1 MIADIIRSPS
11 TAWPRLALVARRW
24 RGGLGDVFE
33 QERDRWLI
41 WTPVLLGL
49 GVAFYFLLPREP
61 RLFSG
66 LVLFGATVAL
76 GVALRH
82 RPVLARS
89 AVVLAMVAAGF
100 LAAELRTAMVTAPVL
115 HAPIGPA
122 VVGGRVAE
130 VELQEK
136 SARILLADVRI
147 VGLDRAATPA
157 QVRIGL
163 TRYSDIP
170 RLGDRLSLK
179 AKLFDPPAPAA
190 PGAHD
195 FRRDL
200 YFLRIGAVGYA
211 VQKYVRPAGDDP
223 IDNDASGGPLLGRL
237 RQAAAEKIS
246 AVLSDPAQRA
256 IALAL
261 LVGERGPIP
270 DDVNNAMRDAGLAHL
285 LAISGMN
292 ITIAAGLIYFTLRL
306 GLAAI
311 PWLALRFP
319 IKKWAA
325 AGGLVGEI
333 LYTEFVGAPV
343 SAERSMITTGFIM
356 LAIIADRS
364 ALTLR
369 LVAISA
375 ALLIL
380 AEPEALMGASFQMSY
395 GAIVALVV
403 LYERWNFHG
412 GGEKGGGGERGPIR
426 RALTYLMGIAVMSL
440 VASAASAVFAIY
452 HFQQSAFYGMGANLL
467 AVPVHDLWIMPWGI
481 ASYGLMP
488 FGLEELALKPMGW
501 GISAML
507 AVARLFSG
515 FPGAAGHFAAMP
527 AAALGLIVV
536 GGLWFLLWTRRWRWL
551 GVAPVAAGIMLTV
564 TASQPDLLIAEDG
577 RLVAIRMDN
586 GAIALSNRAHDKF
599 TQSVWVRRAGEG
611 DIGDN
616 PPAALRDA
624 PDAQQCGKGVCL
636 FTVAGHKGA
645 ILSDV
650 RGFQAACN
658 GGQAGGPEIVISQIA
673 AHAHCPAPLVIDRTD
688 LARDGAQSVT
698 FTAAGPRI
706 ETVREVSGERPW
718 SVFWPQEPT
727 TWPAKPRS

>member
-1 MIADIIRSPS
+1 MIADILHSPS
-11 TAWPRLALVARRW
+11 RIGWRVLPLLRRW
-24 RGGLGDVFE
+24 YGGLGDLFE
-33 QERDRWLI
+33 FERERWLI

-49 GVAFYFLLPREP
+49 GVALYFLLPREP
-61 RLFSG
+61 RLMSG
-66 LVLFGATVAL
+66 LLLFGAAVAL
-76 GVALRH
+76 GLALRG
-82 RPVLARS
+82 RPAWARLA
-89 AVVLAMVAAGF
+89 AVLAMVAGGF
-100 LAAELRTAMVTAPVL
+100 LAAELRTATVAAPVL
-115 HAPIGPA
+115 HRPVGPA
-122 VVGGRVAE
+122 AVSGRVAE

-136 SARILLADVRI
+136 SARILVADVRI
-147 VGLDRAATPA
+147 AGYDRAATPA

-170 RLGDRLSLK
+170 KLGDRLSLK
-179 AKLFDPPAPAA
+179 VKLFPPPSPAA

-200 YFLRIGAVGYA
+200 FFLRIGAVGYA
-211 VQKYVRPAGDDP
+211 VQKYVRPAGEDP
-223 IDNDASGGPLLGRL
+223 TDGPLLGRL

-246 AVLSDPAQRA
+246 VVFADPGQAAERA

-270 DDVNNAMRDAGLAHL
+270 DDINNAMRDAGLAHL

-306 GLAAI
+306 VLAAI
-311 PWLALRFP
+311 PWIALRFP

-325 AGGLVGEI
+325 FGGLAGEI
-333 LYTEFVGAPV
+333 LYTQFVGAPV

-356 LAIIADRS
+356 LAIMADRS

-375 ALLIL
+375 TLLIL
-380 AEPEALMGASFQMSY
+380 AEPEAIMGASFQMSY

-412 GGEKGGGGERGPIR
+412 TGEKGPFR
-426 RALTYLMGIAVMSL
+426 RAFMYLAGIAVMSL

-452 HFQQSAFYGMGANLL
+452 HFQQSAFYGMGANLM

-481 ASYGLMP
+481 LSYLLMP
-488 FGLEELALKPMGW
+488 FGLEALALRPMGW

-507 AVARLFSG
+507 TVARLFSG

-527 AAALGLIVV
+527 AVALGLIVI

-551 GVAPVAAGIMLTV
+551 GVAPIAAGILATV
-564 TASQPDLLIAEDG
+564 TVRQPDLLIAEDG
-577 RLVAIRMDN
+577 KLVAIRMEN

-599 TQSVWVRRAGEG
+599 TQSVWVRWAGEG
-611 DIGDN
+611 DIEDN
-616 PPAALRDA
+616 PPAVLRDA
-624 PDAQQCGKGVCL
+624 PEAQQCGKGVCL
-636 FTVAGHKGA
+636 FTVAGHKAA

-650 RGFQAACN
+650 RGFGAACDN
-658 GGQAGGPEIVISQIA
+658 AGNGGPELVISQIA
-673 AHAHCPAPLVIDRTD
+673 AHAHCTAPLVIDRTD
-688 LARDGAQSVT
+688 LVQGGAQSIT
-698 FTAAGPRI
+698 FAAAGPRI

-718 SVFWPQEPT
+718 SS
-727 TWPAKPRS
+727 R

>member
-1 MIADIIRSPS
+1 MP
-11 TAWPRLALVARRW
+11 LLRRW
-24 RGGLGDVFE
+24 HGGLGGLFE
-33 QERDRWLI
+33 AERERWLI

-49 GVAFYFLLPREP
+49 GVALYFGLPREP
-61 RLFSG
+61 RLSSG
-66 LVLFGATVAL
+66 LLLFGATVAL
-76 GVALRH
+76 GFALRA
-82 RPVLARS
+82 RPAWARF
-89 AVVLAMVAAGF
+89 AAVLAMTAGGF
-100 LAAELRTAMVTAPVL
+100 LAAELRTAIVDAPVL
-115 HAPIGPA
+115 RHPVGPA
-122 VVGGRVAE
+122 VVSGRVAE

-147 VGLDRAATPA
+147 AGLDRAATPA

-170 RLGDRLSLK
+170 KLGDRLSLK
-179 AKLFDPPAPAA
+179 AKLFAPPAPAA

-211 VQKYVRPAGDDP
+211 VQRYVRPAGDDP
-223 IDNDASGGPLLGRL
+223 AGGPLLGRL
-237 RQAAAEKIS
+237 RQSAAEKVS
-246 AVLSDPAQRA
+246 AVFTDPDQAAERA

-306 GLAAI
+306 LLAAI
-311 PWLALRFP
+311 PWIALRFP

-325 AGGLVGEI
+325 FGGLLGEI
-333 LYTEFVGAPV
+333 LYTQFVGAPV

-356 LAIIADRS
+356 LAIMADRS

-369 LVAISA
+369 LVALSA
-375 ALLIL
+375 SLLIL
-380 AEPEALMGASFQMSY
+380 AEPEAIMGASFQMSY

-412 GGEKGGGGERGPIR
+412 TGAQGPFR
-426 RALTYLMGIAVMSL
+426 RAFFYLAGIAIMSL

-481 ASYGLMP
+481 ASYLLMP
-488 FGLEELALKPMGW
+488 FGLEALALKPMGW

-527 AAALGLIVV
+527 AAALGLVV
-536 GGLWFLLWTRRWRWL
+536 AGGLWFLLWTRRWRWL
-551 GVAPVAAGIMLTV
+551 GLAPVAAGILLTLM
-564 TASQPDLLIAEDG
+564 ARQPDLLVAEDG
-577 RLVAIRMDN
+577 KLVAMRMED
-586 GAIALSNRAHDKF
+586 GTMVLSNRAHDKF
-599 TQSVWVRRAGEG
+599 TQSVWVRRAGAG
-611 DIGDN
+611 DIEDN
-616 PPAALRDA
+616 PPVTFKDA
-624 PDAQQCGKGVCL
+624 PQAGKCDKGLCL
-636 FTVAGHKGA
+636 FTVAGHKAA

-650 RGFQAACN
+650 HGFHDACDKT
-658 GGQAGGPEIVISQIA
+658 GAGGPEIVISQLA
-673 AHAHCPAPLVIDRTD
+673 AHAHCIGPLVIDRTD
-688 LARDGAQSVT
+688 LARDGAQSIT

-706 ETVREVSGERPW
+706 ETVRAVSGERPW
-718 SVFWPQEPT
+718 SGANTSGSAP
-727 TWPAKPRS
+727 PAGPAP

>member
-1 MIADIIRSPS
+1 VIADILRTQGRAGALLPP
-11 TAWPRLALVARRW
+11 WLRRLHS
-24 RGGLGDVFE
+24 GLGDLFE
-33 QERDRWLI
+33 QERERWLI

-49 GVAFYFLLPREP
+49 GVAVYFLLPREP
-61 RLFSG
+61 RLTSG
-66 LVLFGATVAL
+66 LLLFGMTVAL
-76 GVALRH
+76 GLAVRS
-82 RPVLARS
+82 RPAWARFAAVLS
-89 AVVLAMVAAGF
+89 MVAGGF
-100 LAAELRTAMVTAPVL
+100 LAAELRTEMVAAPVL
-115 HAPIGPA
+115 GSAVGP
-122 VVGGRVAE
+122 VTVSGRVTE

-136 SARILLADVRI
+136 SARILMTGVGIA
-147 VGLDRAATPA
+147 GLDRGVTPA
-157 QVRIGL
+157 EVRMSL

-170 RLGDRLSLK
+170 KLGDRMNLK
-179 AKLFDPPAPAA
+179 AKLFPPPAPAA
-190 PGAHD
+190 PEAHD

-211 VQKYVRPAGDDP
+211 VQKYVMPAGEDA
-223 IDNDASGGPLLGRL
+223 IDAPLLGRL

-246 AVLSDPAQRA
+246 AVLAGPDQAAERA

-306 GLAAI
+306 LLAAI
-311 PWLALRFP
+311 PWIALRFP

-325 AGGLVGEI
+325 FGGLAGEV
-333 LYTEFVGAPV
+333 LYTQFVGAPV

-356 LAIIADRS
+356 LAIMADRS

-375 ALLIL
+375 TLLIL
-380 AEPEALMGASFQMSY
+380 AEPEAIMGASFQMSY

-412 GGEKGGGGERGPIR
+412 TQSQGPFGR
-426 RALTYLMGIAVMSL
+426 VVTYLMGIVIMSL

-481 ASYGLMP
+481 ASYVLMP
-488 FGLEELALKPMGW
+488 LGLEALALKPMGW

-536 GGLWFLLWTRRWRWL
+536 GGLWFLLWARRWRWL
-551 GVAPVAAGIMLTV
+551 GVAPVAAGILMTV
-564 TASQPDLLIAEDG
+564 TVRQPDLLIAQDG
-577 RLVAIRMDN
+577 KLVAIRMEN

-611 DIGDN
+611 DIEDN
-616 PPAALRDA
+616 PPVSLRDA
-624 PDAQQCGKGVCL
+624 PAAQQCGNGVCL

-650 RGFQAACN
+650 RGFGAACDAD
-658 GGQAGGPEIVISQIA
+658 GRGGPEVVISQIA
-673 AHAHCPAPLVIDRTD
+673 AHAHCAAPLVIDRTD

-698 FTAAGPRI
+698 FTDQGPRV

-718 SVFWPQEPT
+718 ARPP
-727 TWPAKPRS
+727 

>member
-1 MIADIIRSPS
+1 VIADIIRSPGA
-11 TAWPRLALVARRW
+11 AWPRVAPLVRRCY
-24 RGGLGDVFE
+24 GGLGDLFE
-33 QERDRWLI
+33 AERDRWLI

-49 GVAFYFLLPREP
+49 GVAVYFLLGREP
-61 RLFSG
+61 RLSSG
-66 LVLFGATVAL
+66 LLLFGATVAL
-76 GVALRH
+76 GFALRH
-82 RPVLARS
+82 RAAWARF

-100 LAAELRTAMVTAPVL
+100 LAAELRTAIVAAPVL
-115 HAPIGPA
+115 HSPVGPA
-122 VVGGRVAE
+122 IVSGRVAE

-136 SARILLADVRI
+136 SARILLADVHI
-147 VGLDRAATPA
+147 AGLDRASTPA

-170 RLGDRLSLK
+170 KLGDRLNLRV
-179 AKLFDPPAPAA
+179 KLFAPPAPAA

-200 YFLRIGAVGYA
+200 FFLRIGAVGYA
-211 VQKYVRPAGDDP
+211 VQKYVRPAGEDP
-223 IDNDASGGPLLGRL
+223 ADGPLLGRL

-246 AVLSDPAQRA
+246 AVFTDPAQAAERA

-311 PWLALRFP
+311 PWIALRFP

-356 LAIIADRS
+356 LAIMADRS

-375 ALLIL
+375 TLLIL

-412 GGEKGGGGERGPIR
+412 TGEKGPFR
-426 RALTYLMGIAVMSL
+426 RALTYLMGIAIMSL

-481 ASYGLMP
+481 SSYVLMP
-488 FGLEELALKPMGW
+488 FGLEALALKPMGW

-527 AAALGLIVV
+527 AAALGLIVA
-536 GGLWFLLWTRRWRWL
+536 GGLWFLLWTRHWRWL
-551 GVAPVAAGIMLTV
+551 GLAPVAAGIALTV
-564 TASQPDLLIAEDG
+564 TVRQPDLLIAEDG
-577 RLVAIRMDN
+577 KLVAIRMEN

-611 DIGDN
+611 DIDDN
-616 PPAALRDA
+616 PPAVLRDA

-636 FTVAGHKGA
+636 FTVAGHKAA

-650 RGFQAACN
+650 HGFHAACDN
-658 GGQAGGPEIVISQIA
+658 TRSGGPEIVISQIA

-688 LARDGAQSVT
+688 LAQGGAQSIT

-706 ETVREVSGERPW
+706 ETVRQVSGERPW
-718 SVFWPQEPT
+718 SRGGP
-727 TWPAKPRS
+727 

>member
-1 MIADIIRSPS
+1 MIADIIRSPGV
-11 TAWPRLALVARRW
+11 AWPRAAPLMRRW
-24 RGGLGDVFE
+24 YGGLGNLFE

-49 GVAFYFLLPREP
+49 GVSIYFLLPREP
-61 RLFSG
+61 RLSSG
-66 LVLFGATVAL
+66 VLLFAATVAL
-76 GVALRH
+76 SFAVRRWPA
-82 RPVLARS
+82 LARFAVIL
-89 AVVLAMVAAGF
+89 AVVAGGF
-100 LAAELRTAMVTAPVL
+100 LAAELRTAIVSAPVL
-115 HAPIGPA
+115 HAPVGPA
-122 VVGGRVAE
+122 MVSGRVAE
-130 VELQEK
+130 VQLQEK

-147 VGLDRAATPA
+147 AGLDRAQTPA

-170 RLGDRLSLK
+170 KLGDRLSLR
-179 AKLFDPPAPAA
+179 AKLFAPPSPAA

-200 YFLRIGAVGYA
+200 FFLRIGAVGYA

-223 IDNDASGGPLLGRL
+223 ADGPLLGRL
-237 RQAAAEKIS
+237 RQVAAERIS
-246 AVLSDPAQRA
+246 AVFADPAQGAERA

-270 DDVNNAMRDAGLAHL
+270 EDVNNAMRDAGLAHL

-311 PWLALRFP
+311 PWIALRFP

-325 AGGLVGEI
+325 AGGLAGEI
-333 LYTEFVGAPV
+333 LYTQFVGAPV

-356 LAIIADRS
+356 LAIMADRS

-375 ALLIL
+375 TLLIL

-412 GGEKGGGGERGPIR
+412 GGEKGPVRT
-426 RALTYLMGIAVMSL
+426 ALTYLMGIAIMSL

-481 ASYGLMP
+481 LSYVLMP
-488 FGLEELALKPMGW
+488 FGLETLALRPMGW

-515 FPGAAGHFAAMP
+515 FPGAAAHFAAMP
-527 AAALGLIVV
+527 ATALGLIVV

-551 GVAPVAAGIMLTV
+551 GVAPVAAGIVLTV
-564 TASQPDLLIAEDG
+564 TVRQPDLLIAEDG

-611 DIGDN
+611 DIDDN
-616 PPAALRDA
+616 PPAALKDA
-624 PDAQQCGKGVCL
+624 PDAQQCGQGVCL
-636 FTVAGHKGA
+636 FTVAGHKAA

-650 RGFQAACN
+650 QGFRAACD
-658 GGQAGGPEIVISQIA
+658 GGGVDIVISPIA
-673 AHAHCPAPLVIDRTD
+673 AHAHCQVPLVIDRTD
-688 LARDGAQSVT
+688 LARDGAQTIT

-706 ETVREVSGERPW
+706 ETVRGDSGERPW
-718 SVFWPQEPT
+718 SVY
-727 TWPAKPRS
+727 PR

>member
-1 MIADIIRSPS
+1 MITDVLRIPDAR
-11 TAWPRLALVARRW
+11 WLAAQAHLRRW
-24 RGGLGDVFE
+24 RDDFGGLLE
-33 QERDRWLI
+33 AERERWLI
-41 WTPVLLGL
+41 WVPVLLGL
-49 GVAFYFLLPREP
+49 GVAAYFLLEREP
-61 RLFSG
+61 KLSSG
-66 LVLFGATVAL
+66 FLLFGLTGAL
-76 GVALRH
+76 GFGMRH
-82 RPVLARS
+82 RPVVARTLA
-89 AVVLAMVAAGF
+89 ALTIVAAGF
-100 LAAELRTAMVTAPVL
+100 LAAELRTATVSAPVL
-115 HAPIGPA
+115 HAPTGA
-122 VVGGRVAE
+122 VTVSGRVAE

-136 SARILLADVRI
+136 STRI
-147 VGLDRAATPA
+147 VLSNVGIAGLKPAETPA
-157 QVRIGL
+157 QIRIGL

-170 RLGDRLSLK
+170 KLGDRLTVR
-179 AKLFDPPAPAA
+179 AKLFSPPSPAA

-200 YFLRIGAVGYA
+200 FFLRIGAVGYA
-211 VQKYVRPAGDDP
+211 VQKYVRPADAPDGD
-223 IDNDASGGPLLGRL
+223 SPLLGRL
-237 RQAAAEKIS
+237 RQSAAERIS
-246 AVLSDPAQRA
+246 AVFVGSDQAAVRA

-292 ITIAAGLIYFTLRL
+292 ITIAAGLIYFALRL

-311 PWLALRFP
+311 PWIALRFP

-325 AGGLVGEI
+325 AGGLIGEV

-380 AEPEALMGASFQMSY
+380 VEPEALMGASFQMSY

-412 GGEKGGGGERGPIR
+412 TGGRGPVR
-426 RALTYLMGIAVMSL
+426 GALTYLAGIVIMSL

-481 ASYGLMP
+481 ASYALMP
-488 FGLEELALKPMGW
+488 MGLEVLALKPMGW

-507 AVARLFSG
+507 WVARLFSG
-515 FPGAAGHFAAMP
+515 FPGATGHFAAMP
-527 AAALGLIVV
+527 AAALGLIVL

-551 GVAPVAAGIMLTV
+551 GVAPVAAGILLTL
-564 TASQPDLLIAEDG
+564 TARQPDLLIAEDG
-577 RLVAIRMDN
+577 KLVAFRQDN
-586 GAIALSNRAHDKF
+586 GVMALSNRAHDKF

-611 DIGDN
+611 DIEDN
-616 PPAALRDA
+616 PPPLMHDVADSEHCSQDA
-624 PDAQQCGKGVCL
+624 CR
-636 FTVAGHKGA
+636 FIVASHRVA

-650 RGFQAACN
+650 HGFAAACDSD
-658 GGQAGGPEIVISQIA
+658 AEIVISAIA
-673 AHAHCPAPLVIDRTD
+673 AHAHCKAPLVIDRTD
-688 LARDGAQSVT
+688 LARDGA
-698 FTAAGPRI
+698 TAILFGETGLRI
-706 ETVREVSGERPW
+706 ETVGQDSGDRPW
-718 SVFWPQEPT
+718 SRGGLA
-727 TWPAKPRS
+727 AKM

>member
-1 MIADIIRSPS
+1 VIADILRSPS
-11 TAWPRLALVARRW
+11 RIRWRALPLLRRW
-24 RGGLGDVFE
+24 HDGLGDLFE
-33 QERDRWLI
+33 QERERWLI

-49 GVAFYFLLPREP
+49 GVALYFLAPREP
-61 RLFSG
+61 RLSSG
-66 LVLFGATVAL
+66 LLLFGATVAL
-76 GVALRH
+76 GLTLRGRPAWARLAAL
-82 RPVLARS
+82 
-89 AVVLAMVAAGF
+89 LAMVAGGF
-100 LAAELRTAMVTAPVL
+100 LAAELRTAMVSAPVL
-115 HAPIGPA
+115 VRPIGPA
-122 VVGGRVAE
+122 VVSGRVAE

-147 VGLDRAATPA
+147 AGFDRAATPA

-170 RLGDRLSLK
+170 KLGDRLNLK
-179 AKLFDPPAPAA
+179 VKLFPPPAPAA

-200 YFLRIGAVGYA
+200 FFLRIGAVGYA
-211 VQKYVRPAGDDP
+211 VQRYVRPAGDDP
-223 IDNDASGGPLLGRL
+223 TDGPLLGRM
-237 RQAAAEKIS
+237 RQAAAEKVS
-246 AVLSDPAQRA
+246 AVFADPSQAAERA

-270 DDVNNAMRDAGLAHL
+270 DDVDNAMRDAGLAHL

-306 GLAAI
+306 ALSAI
-311 PWLALRFP
+311 PWVALRFP

-325 AGGLVGEI
+325 FGGLAGEI
-333 LYTEFVGAPV
+333 LYTQFVGAPV

-356 LAIIADRS
+356 LAIMADRS

-375 ALLIL
+375 TLIIL
-380 AEPEALMGASFQMSY
+380 AEPEAIMGASFQMSY
-395 GAIVALVV
+395 GAIVALIV
-403 LYERWNFHG
+403 LFERWNFHG
-412 GGEKGGGGERGPIR
+412 TGEKGPFR
-426 RALTYLMGIAVMSL
+426 RAFMYLAGIAIMSL

-481 ASYGLMP
+481 ASYLLMP
-488 FGLEELALKPMGW
+488 FGLEALALKPMGW

-536 GGLWFLLWTRRWRWL
+536 GGLWFLLWIRRWRWL
-551 GVAPVAAGIMLTV
+551 GVAPVAAGILLAV
-564 TASQPDLLIAEDG
+564 TARQPDLLIAQDG
-577 RLVAIRMDN
+577 KLVAIRMEN

-611 DIGDN
+611 DIEDN
-616 PPAALRDA
+616 PPAMLRDA
-624 PDAQQCGKGVCL
+624 PEAQQCGKGVCL
-636 FTVAGHKGA
+636 FTVAGHKAA

-650 RGFQAACN
+650 HGFGPACDNAGN
-658 GGQAGGPEIVISQIA
+658 GGPQIVISQIA
-673 AHAHCPAPLVIDRTD
+673 AHAHCPAPLVIDHTD
-688 LARDGAQSVT
+688 LARDGAQSIT

-706 ETVREVSGERPW
+706 ETVRQVSGERPW
-718 SVFWPQEPT
+718 SAPQP
-727 TWPAKPRS
+727 

>member
-1 MIADIIRSPS
+1 MIADVIRSPGA
-11 TAWPRLALVARRW
+11 AWPRTVSILRRW
-24 RGGLGDVFE
+24 YGGLGGLFE
-33 QERDRWLI
+33 AERDRWLI

-49 GVAFYFLLPREP
+49 GVALYFLMDREP
-61 RLFSG
+61 RLSSG
-66 LVLFGATVAL
+66 VMLALTTVAL
-76 GVALRH
+76 SFALR
-82 RPVLARS
+82 RWPALARI
-89 AVVLAMVAAGF
+89 AAALAMVAAGF
-100 LAAELRTAMVTAPVL
+100 LAAELRTAIVAAPVL
-115 HAPIGPA
+115 HAPVGPA
-122 VVGGRVAE
+122 LVSGRVVA

-136 SARILLADVRI
+136 SARILLSDVA
-147 VGLDRAATPA
+147 VAGLARGDTPA
-157 QVRIGL
+157 EVRIGL

-170 RLGDRLSLK
+170 KLGDRLQLR
-179 AKLFDPPAPAA
+179 AKLFPPPAPAA

-211 VQKYVRPAGDDP
+211 VQKYVRPAGAEVGD
-223 IDNDASGGPLLGRL
+223 GPLLGRL
-237 RQAAAEKIS
+237 RQAAAERIS
-246 AVLSDPAQRA
+246 AVFANPSQVAERA

-311 PWLALRFP
+311 PWIALRFP

-356 LAIIADRS
+356 LAIMADRS

-375 ALLIL
+375 SLLIL

-412 GGEKGGGGERGPIR
+412 GGEKGVLRGVM
-426 RALTYLMGIAVMSL
+426 TYLGGIAVMSL

-481 ASYGLMP
+481 LSYVLMP
-488 FGLEELALKPMGW
+488 FGLESLVLVPMGW

-507 AVARLFSG
+507 AVARLFSA
-515 FPGAAGHFAAMP
+515 FPGASGHFAAMP
-527 AAALGLIVV
+527 AAALGLIVA

-551 GVAPVAAGIMLTV
+551 GVAPVMAGVLLTV
-564 TASQPDLLIAEDG
+564 TARQPDILIAEDG
-577 RLVAIRMDN
+577 RLVAIRQDN
-586 GAIALSNRAHDKF
+586 GTIALSNRAHDRF

-611 DIGDN
+611 DIEDN
-616 PPAALRDA
+616 PPTTLAETSDAA
-624 PDAQQCGKGVCL
+624 QCGKGVCR
-636 FTVAGHKGA
+636 FTVAGHKTA
-645 ILSDV
+645 ILSDA
-650 RGFQAACN
+650 RGFAAAC
-658 GGQAGGPEIVISQIA
+658 AGTDIVISQIA
-673 AHAHCPAPLVIDRTD
+673 AHAHCAAPLVIDRAD
-688 LARDGAQSVT
+688 LAREGAQAVT
-698 FTAAGPRI
+698 FTPAGPRI
-706 ETVREVSGERPW
+706 ETVRQVSGERPW
-718 SVFWPQEPT
+718 S
-727 TWPAKPRS
+727 R

>member
-1 MIADIIRSPS
+1 MITDVLRIPDARW
-11 TAWPRLALVARRW
+11 AAAQAHLRRW
-24 RGGLGDVFE
+24 RDDFGGLLE
-33 QERDRWLI
+33 AERERWLI
-41 WTPVLLGL
+41 WVPVLLGL
-49 GVAFYFLLPREP
+49 GVAGYFLLDHEP
-61 RLFSG
+61 KLSSG
-66 LVLFGATVAL
+66 FLLFGLTGAL
-76 GVALRH
+76 GLGFRH
-82 RPVLARS
+82 RPAVARTLA
-89 AVVLAMVAAGF
+89 ALTIVAAGF
-100 LAAELRTAMVTAPVL
+100 LAAELRTATVSAPVL
-115 HAPIGPA
+115 NAPTGA
-122 VVGGRVAE
+122 VTVSGRVAE

-136 SARILLADVRI
+136 SARIVLSNAGI
-147 VGLDRAATPA
+147 GGLKPAETPA
-157 QVRIGL
+157 EIRIGL

-170 RLGDRLSLK
+170 KLGDRLTVR
-179 AKLFDPPAPAA
+179 AKLFSPPSPAA

-200 YFLRIGAVGYA
+200 DFLRIGAVGYA
-211 VQKYVRPAGDDP
+211 VQKYVRPADAPDGDSP
-223 IDNDASGGPLLGRL
+223 VLGRL
-237 RQAAAEKIS
+237 RQSAAERIS
-246 AVLSDPAQRA
+246 AVFATPDQAAVRA

-270 DDVNNAMRDAGLAHL
+270 DDINNAMRDAGLAHL

-292 ITIAAGLIYFTLRL
+292 ITIAAGLIYFALRF

-311 PWLALRFP
+311 PWIALRFA

-325 AGGLVGEI
+325 AGGLIGEV

-412 GGEKGGGGERGPIR
+412 KGGGIGERGPVR
-426 RALTYLMGIAVMSL
+426 SVLTYLAGIVIMSL

-481 ASYGLMP
+481 ASYVLMP
-488 FGLEELALKPMGW
+488 LGLEVLALKPMGW

-507 AVARLFSG
+507 WVARLFSG
-515 FPGAAGHFAAMP
+515 FPGATGHFAAMP
-527 AAALGLIVV
+527 AAALGLIVL

-551 GVAPVAAGIMLTV
+551 GVAPVAAGILLTL
-564 TASQPDLLIAEDG
+564 TARQPDLLIAEDG
-577 RLVAIRMDN
+577 KLVAFRQDN
-586 GAIALSNRAHDKF
+586 GVMALSNRAHDKF

-611 DIGDN
+611 DIEDN
-616 PPAALRDA
+616 PPPLMHDTTDSEHCSQGACRF
-624 PDAQQCGKGVCL
+624 V
-636 FTVAGHKGA
+636 VASHRVA

-650 RGFQAACN
+650 HGFAAACDSD
-658 GGQAGGPEIVISQIA
+658 AEIVISAIA
-673 AHAHCPAPLVIDRTD
+673 AHAHCKAPLVIGRTD
-688 LARDGAQSVT
+688 LARDGAMAILFDET
-698 FTAAGPRI
+698 GTRI
-706 ETVREVSGERPW
+706 ETVRQDSGIRPW
-718 SVFWPQEPT
+718 SGRFD
-727 TWPAKPRS
+727 R